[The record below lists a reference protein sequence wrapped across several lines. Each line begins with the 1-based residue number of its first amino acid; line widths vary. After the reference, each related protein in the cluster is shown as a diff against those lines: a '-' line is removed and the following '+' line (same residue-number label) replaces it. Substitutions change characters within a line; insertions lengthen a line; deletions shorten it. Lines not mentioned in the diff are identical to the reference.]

1 MYNILANAAPLG
13 LEFMKGTW
21 LIVTI
26 ILMIIGLIIIGYFYD
41 DDDGPLVILE
51 GLGVVGAC
59 LFWPIILAGAIL
71 IGVLAL
77 PILLGIRF
85 KKMKEKRKEKKKEKQ
100 EFLNKID
107 KFKTEKL

>member
-1 MYNILANAAPLG
+1 MILANAIFG
-13 LEFMKGTW
+13 LQFMDSTW
-21 LIVTI
+21 LTVAV
-26 ILMIIGLIIIGYFYD
+26 ILIIIGLIIIGYFYD
-41 DDDGPLVILE
+41 DDDGPLILLE
-51 GLGVVGAC
+51 GVCVVGVC
-59 LFWPIILAGAIL
+59 LFWPIILALAIL

-107 KFKTEKL
+107 KLKTSKL

>member
-1 MYNILANAAPLG
+1 MILANATSG
-13 LEFMKGTW
+13 LQFMDSTW
-21 LIVTI
+21 TTVAI

-41 DDDGPLVILE
+41 DDDGPLVSLE
-51 GLGVVGAC
+51 GLCVVGAC

-71 IGVLAL
+71 IGVLTL

-85 KKMKEKRKEKKKEKQ
+85 KKVKEKRKEKKKEKQ

-107 KFKTEKL
+107 KFKTSKL

>member
-1 MYNILANAAPLG
+1 MIVTNAILG
-13 LEFMKGTW
+13 LQFMDSTW
-21 LIVTI
+21 TTVAI
-26 ILMIIGLIIIGYFYD
+26 ILMIIGLIVIGYFYD
-41 DDDGPLVILE
+41 EDAGPLVALE
-51 GLGVVGAC
+51 GLCVVGAC

-85 KKMKEKRKEKKKEKQ
+85 KKVKEKRKEKKKEKQ